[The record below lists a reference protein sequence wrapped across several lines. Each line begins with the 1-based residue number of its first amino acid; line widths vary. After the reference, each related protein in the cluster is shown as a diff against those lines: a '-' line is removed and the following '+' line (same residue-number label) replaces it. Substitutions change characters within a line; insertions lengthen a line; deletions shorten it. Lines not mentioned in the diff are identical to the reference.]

1 MEKIVVEFG
10 PSSQISLRVTSLKTI
25 LATKLAP
32 RILLPAVTK
41 CYSEVVDTKKVRV
54 FLFFIVTKSLAH
66 LCLCWGWGRE
76 LAGQKSGKKK
86 WVDLKT
92 V

>member
-1 MEKIVVEFG
+1 MVEFG

-41 CYSEVVDTKKVRV
+41 CYSEVVDTKKVRI
-54 FLFFIVTKSLAH
+54 FLFFCIVTKSLAH
-66 LCLCWGWGRE
+66 LCLCWRWGRE
-76 LAGQKSGKKK
+76 LAGQKSGKKNG
-86 WVDLKT
+86 LI
-92 V
+92 